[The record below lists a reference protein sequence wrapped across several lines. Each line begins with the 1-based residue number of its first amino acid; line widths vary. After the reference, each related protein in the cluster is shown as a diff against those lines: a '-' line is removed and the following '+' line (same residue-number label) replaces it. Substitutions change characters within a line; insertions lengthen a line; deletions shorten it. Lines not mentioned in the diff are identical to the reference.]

1 MLIVYPYKRNPHPSR
16 STRSF
21 ASPAHPSMGRSRA
34 SAFVVPSTRL
44 ETKRVNDRSF
54 HRLHRRNAHTASAF
68 TSLASR
74 PSVRPSVL
82 QVGGVRVHASEKTK
96 RNRLYAIDGA
106 RKERFASSIHRDA
119 PRITRRAGRRTQ
131 SGGGACAP
139 AGRPVGRSVVSRHTY
154 LVRRCTNRLRR
165 RRGRHHR
172 GRRYRS
178 SLSVVAIGRRR
189 RYPKNEAPNETNPC
203 LDGGGRGRWW
213 WSTTR
218 EGEVNK
224 RRDSRLFETRDS
236 LRLETL

>member
-1 MLIVYPYKRNPHPSR
+1 MRIVYPYKRNPHPSR

-178 SLSVVAIGRRR
+178 SLSVVVVGIRRMKR
-189 RYPKNEAPNETNPC
+189 RTKRTRVSMAVAV
-203 LDGGGRGRWW
+203 GGGG
-213 WSTTR
+213 
-218 EGEVNK
+218 GP
-224 RRDSRLFETRDS
+224 RRAKAK
-236 LRLETL
+236 

>member
-1 MLIVYPYKRNPHPSR
+1 MRIVYPYKRNPHPSR

-96 RNRLYAIDGA
+96 RNRPYAIIDGA
-106 RKERFASSIHRDA
+106 RKERFARFIHP
-119 PRITRRAGRRTQ
+119 PRRAAYHPTRGETHAERWRGVRAGR
-131 SGGGACAP
+131 P
-139 AGRPVGRSVVSRHTY
+139 AGRSVGRLSTHVP
-154 LVRRCTNRLRR
+154 CTPV
-165 RRGRHHR
+165 
-172 GRRYRS
+172 YEPS
-178 SLSVVAIGRRR
+178 SSSSWSSSSWSPLSVVAIGRRYR
-189 RYPKNEAPNETNPC
+189 SSSSVSEE
-203 LDGGGRGRWW
+203 
-213 WSTTR
+213 
-218 EGEVNK
+218 
-224 RRDSRLFETRDS
+224 
-236 LRLETL
+236 

>member
-1 MLIVYPYKRNPHPSR
+1 MHHAHCLPIQTQSTSLTLDAFVRLARPPIDGSFTRVVVVRRSVD
-16 STRSF
+16 STRNETRER
-21 ASPAHPSMGRSRA
+21 PI
-34 SAFVVPSTRL
+34 VPP
-44 ETKRVNDRSF
+44 
-54 HRLHRRNAHTASAF
+54 F
-68 TSLASR
+68 TSAKR
-74 PSVRPSVL
+74 PHRVRVHFARESSVRPSVL

-96 RNRLYAIDGA
+96 RNRPYAIIDGA

-178 SLSVVAIGRRR
+178 SLSVVVVGIRRMKR
-189 RYPKNEAPNETNPC
+189 RTKRTRVSMTRLAV
-203 LDGGGRGRWW
+203 GGGG
-213 WSTTR
+213 
-218 EGEVNK
+218 GP
-224 RRDSRLFETRDS
+224 RRAKAK
-236 LRLETL
+236 